1 MEALQNLEKK
11 IATLIDLVNKIKKEN
26 AGLVDQ
32 NVQLTKQLKES
43 QDTLLQDVQN
53 VNSLQKQRKEA
64 ISVVDSLIKSIDT
77 FVERE
82 K

>member
-1 MEALQNLEKK
+1 MEALQNLENK

-26 AGLVDQ
+26 AELVDQ
-32 NVQLTKQLKES
+32 NAQLTKKLKES
-43 QDTLLQDVQN
+43 QASLLHDTKDLGN
-53 VNSLQKQRKEA
+53 LQKQREEA
-64 ISVVDSLIKSIDT
+64 MNMVDSLIKSIDT

>member
-32 NVQLTKQLKES
+32 NAQLTKKLKES
-43 QDTLLQDVQN
+43 QEALLHDAKDLG
-53 VNSLQKQRKEA
+53 SLQKQRQEA
-64 ISVVDSLIKSIDT
+64 MNVVDSLIKSIDT

>member
-1 MEALQNLEKK
+1 MEALQNLENK

-26 AGLVDQ
+26 AELVDQ
-32 NVQLTKQLKES
+32 NAQLTKKFKES
-43 QDTLLQDVQN
+43 QAALLHDAKDLGN
-53 VNSLQKQRKEA
+53 LQKQRQEA
-64 ISVVDSLIKSIDT
+64 MNVVDSLIKSIDT

>member
-11 IATLIDLVNKIKKEN
+11 IETLIGLVNKLKKEN

-32 NVQLTKQLKES
+32 NAQLTKKLKES
-43 QDTLLQDVQN
+43 QESLLHETKDVGN
-53 VNSLQKQRKEA
+53 LEKQRQEA
-64 ISVVDSLIKSIDT
+64 MNVVDSLIKNIDT
-77 FVERE
+77 FIERE

>member
-1 MEALQNLEKK
+1 MEVLQNLEKK

-26 AGLVDQ
+26 AELVDQ
-32 NVQLTKQLKES
+32 NAQLTKKLKES
-43 QDTLLQDVQN
+43 QDTLLHDAKDLG
-53 VNSLQKQRKEA
+53 SLQKQRQDA
-64 ISVVDSLIKSIDT
+64 IDMVDSLIKSIDT

>member
-32 NVQLTKQLKES
+32 NAQLTKKLKES
-43 QDTLLQDVQN
+43 QDALLHDAQGFGQPAKTT
-53 VNSLQKQRKEA
+53 SRSHKYG
-64 ISVVDSLIKSIDT
+64 
-77 FVERE
+77 
-82 K
+82 

>member
-11 IATLIDLVNKIKKEN
+11 VAALIDLVNKMKKEN
-26 AGLVDQ
+26 AGLADQ
-32 NVQLTKQLKES
+32 NAQLTKQLKES
-43 QDTLLQDVQN
+43 QEALLHDAKDLGD
-53 VNSLQKQRKEA
+53 LQEQREEA
-64 ISVVDSLIKSIDT
+64 MSMVDSLIKNIDT

>member
-11 IATLIDLVNKIKKEN
+11 IATLLDLVEKIKKEN

-32 NVQLTKQLKES
+32 NAELTQKLKDS
-43 QDTLLQDVQN
+43 QDALLHDVQGMS
-53 VNSLQKQRKEA
+53 SLQKERTEA
-64 ISVVDSLIKSIDT
+64 LSAIDSLIKSIDT

>member
-26 AGLVDQ
+26 AELVDQ
-32 NVQLTKQLKES
+32 NAQLAKKLKES
-43 QDTLLQDVQN
+43 QASILHDAKDLGN
-53 VNSLQKQRKEA
+53 LQKQRQEA
-64 ISVVDSLIKSIDT
+64 MNVVDSLIKSIDT

>member
-11 IATLIDLVNKIKKEN
+11 IAALIELVNKMKKEN
-26 AGLVDQ
+26 AGLVEQ
-32 NVQLTKQLKES
+32 NAQLTKKFKES
-43 QDTLLQDVQN
+43 QEALLHETKDVG
-53 VNSLQKQRKEA
+53 SLQKQRQEA
-64 ISVVDSLIKSIDT
+64 VSIVDSLIKSIDT